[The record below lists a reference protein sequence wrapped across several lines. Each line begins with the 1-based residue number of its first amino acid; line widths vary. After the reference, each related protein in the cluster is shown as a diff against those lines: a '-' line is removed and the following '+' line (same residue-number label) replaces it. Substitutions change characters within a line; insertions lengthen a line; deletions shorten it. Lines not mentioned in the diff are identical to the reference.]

1 MIGTGERGTMRAS
14 PSAASARCTYSARCR
29 SRCGQP
35 VDLLQGRFVIRRLG
49 DRHRLDRDG
58 GASADRDVADH
69 DLSGLPAREALRELH
84 ERNATGRRASEM
96 TGGTTAGSADVD
108 RIDDVA
114 GQGEDPDDDEEGEHC
129 VRQGSTR
136 A

>member
-1 MIGTGERGTMRAS
+1 MLGLADVARIETKAVDPGLECFECTPVLVMDVGDDRHRRTRHDAGESFRRLGLVARTAHDV
-14 PSAASARCTYSARCR
+14 AAS
-29 SRCGQP
+29 CGQP

-84 ERNATGRRASEM
+84 ECNATG
-96 TGGTTAGSADVD
+96 
-108 RIDDVA
+108 
-114 GQGEDPDDDEEGEHC
+114 P
-129 VRQGSTR
+129 TR
-136 A
+136 ARR